1 MQAQPS
7 GTTSELPKEKAER
20 WTRWRAF
27 AQVRHS
33 SNIQLL
39 PYSLVEA
46 AAIGVVVSVD
56 LILADWRHTAGS
68 CSGELSLL

>member
-1 MQAQPS
+1 M
-7 GTTSELPKEKAER
+7 GELLQWPGRR
-20 WTRWRAF
+20 WHVGPAF
-27 AQVRHS
+27 RYDQRVR
-33 SNIQLL
+33 L
-39 PYSLVEA
+39 EA

>member
-7 GTTSELPKEKAER
+7 DTTSEL
-20 WTRWRAF
+20 
-27 AQVRHS
+27 
-33 SNIQLL
+33 
-39 PYSLVEA
+39 EA
-46 AAIGVVVSVD
+46 AGIGVVVSVD